1 MKYLFSF
8 CLLLFHFYSAEEG
21 QGVSA
26 EDSLM
31 QKGTDDDQA
40 FEEEFKYKLTDEV
53 KVQIVDK
60 ISGDVVIKKVKVN
73 VPFAYKRIRVIVRKC
88 FVPPIDKALNYTGFV
103 EIFHIPY
110 SKSIEKVF
118 SNWMFTENITV
129 NMFEH
134 PVYDVKL
141 IR

>member
-1 MKYLFSF
+1 MKNLLYLLSLVFFVHASE
-8 CLLLFHFYSAEEG
+8 EEG
-21 QGVSA
+21 KSSEPEKSTEEQ
-26 EDSLM
+26 EDDKS
-31 QKGTDDDQA
+31 
-40 FEEEFKYKLTDEV
+40 FEEEFKYKVTDEV
-53 KVQIVDK
+53 KVQIIDK